1 MEFIEFTKA
10 FYIKLGRGG
19 EYEVDS
25 INTGKL
31 RFGWKGQSI
40 DDINAG
46 KWDVIEAQLRAKDG
60 GKRLGPSTSDYKAL
74 WNLAQDWPDTVWITF
89 HQSKMWWTRLA
100 PGPVLEDGISKYRI
114 TSQPWCDHATG
125 GRVFAVDMIPGKI
138 SQLQGFRAT
147 LCKVNYLELLQ
158 RTLNGTRSPQ
168 ATAISVAA
176 SFLSQLLAEAIKE
189 LHWKDFETL
198 VDMVFRN
205 AGWMRVSV
213 LGQQAKGYDLILQE
227 PIIGERYV
235 VQVKS
240 QAGLAELLS
249 TISNFSTDDFRK
261 LFFVV
266 HSPDDDLSGATDIP
280 KHVEIVTPLRL
291 GELALDAGLV
301 AWIEEKVA

>member
-1 MEFIEFTKA
+1 M
-10 FYIKLGRGG
+10 
-19 EYEVDS
+19 
-25 INTGKL
+25 
-31 RFGWKGQSI
+31 
-40 DDINAG
+40 
-46 KWDVIEAQLRAKDG
+46 
-60 GKRLGPSTSDYKAL
+60 
-74 WNLAQDWPDTVWITF
+74 
-89 HQSKMWWTRLA
+89 
-100 PGPVLEDGISKYRI
+100 
-114 TSQPWCDHATG
+114 
-125 GRVFAVDMIPGKI
+125 FAVDMIPGKI

-147 LCKVNYLELLQ
+147 LCKVNYIELLQ
-158 RTLNGTRSPQ
+158 RTLNGTRSPE
-168 ATAISVAA
+168 ATAISVSA
-176 SFLSQLLAEAIKE
+176 SSLSQLLANAIKE